1 MVQTVHNKGT
11 EGIMVSEGSDVGGRF
26 GVHMIDSHRRP
37 VRHRPSE
44 RASSIKKTWAVVFN
58 APGVIAGF
66 SSENAVILPS
76 SSLSGHLE
84 RPPLITCRLQVH
96 FSPRFRK
103 AATTAE
109 AARRRI
115 AFITIVRI
123 AVADAHNIAEMRAIR
138 AIILGLTM
146 LFPTMFLRQSGR

>member
-1 MVQTVHNKGT
+1 M
-11 EGIMVSEGSDVGGRF
+11 
-26 GVHMIDSHRRP
+26 
-37 VRHRPSE
+37 
-44 RASSIKKTWAVVFN
+44 
-58 APGVIAGF
+58 
-66 SSENAVILPS
+66 
-76 SSLSGHLE
+76 
-84 RPPLITCRLQVH
+84 LQVH

-115 AFITIVRI
+115 AFTTIVRI